1 MKKTDQ
7 DERPKGSHAG
17 AEKNHEETDQSR
29 ERKQCKQPGGRHAL
43 HDVGTGEPSDHES
56 NQMQLQVEGCILLK
70 HSRNTML
77 RQSNDEAGYT
87 DLRANIEELCD
98 HSFYQVAITR
108 DISQLFAG

>member
-7 DERPKGSHAG
+7 DDRPKGSCAG

-43 HDVGTGEPSDHES
+43 HDVGTGEPSEHES
-56 NQMQLQVEGCILLK
+56 NQMQLQIEGSILLE

-77 RQSNDEAGYT
+77 RQSNDEAAHA
-87 DLRANIEELCD
+87 DLSPHVKELCD
-98 HSFYQVAITR
+98 NAFHQVAITP
-108 DISQLFAG
+108 DVAQLFPG